1 MEARPTAC
9 GMTFGLSGTV
19 TVTVI
24 IPTPDGGMKRKP
36 TVL

>member
-19 TVTVI
+19 TVI